1 MKKIILIVAFCGMTA
16 GAFAQSESIER
27 ILQSIEQNNR
37 ELQAGA
43 QNAEAEKLEV
53 KAENNLENP
62 GAEYSRKF
70 GENGG
75 AEVEMSVTQ
84 SFDFPLL
91 YASRNAYGKLQ
102 GRALDLQQAVL
113 RRDVLLRAK
122 ELCLDLIALNKMK
135 ALYEQRIK
143 NVSQM
148 EHLYEKRL
156 KEGDANILEVNK
168 VKMELMNLNA
178 DVAENNAAHRTA
190 LQELLAMNGNMP
202 LEFTETSFPV
212 LPALKSLAEVSS
224 EVAGTDYELRDGCLS
239 WK

>member
-1 MKKIILIVAFCGMTA
+1 MKKIILTVAFCGMTA

-43 QNAEAEKLEV
+43 QNTEAEKFDV
-53 KAENNLENP
+53 KSENNLENP
-62 GAEYSRKF
+62 GVEYSRKF

-75 AEVEMSVTQ
+75 TSQEMSVKQ

-122 ELCLDLIALNKMK
+122 ELCLDLIALNKRSDM
-135 ALYEQRIK
+135 L
-143 NVSQM
+143 
-148 EHLYEKRL
+148 
-156 KEGDANILEVNK
+156 
-168 VKMELMNLNA
+168 
-178 DVAENNAAHRTA
+178 
-190 LQELLAMNGNMP
+190 
-202 LEFTETSFPV
+202 
-212 LPALKSLAEVSS
+212 
-224 EVAGTDYELRDGCLS
+224 
-239 WK
+239 